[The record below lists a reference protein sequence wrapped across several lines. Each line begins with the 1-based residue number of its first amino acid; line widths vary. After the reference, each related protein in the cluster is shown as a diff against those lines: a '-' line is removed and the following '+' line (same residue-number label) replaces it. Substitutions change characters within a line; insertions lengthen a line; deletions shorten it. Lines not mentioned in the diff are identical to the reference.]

1 MGDADFPEAAFPED
15 ESRLSLAELAELSG
29 LSLTLLQ
36 ELLEAGLL
44 REARLSGAARTFRAE
59 SLAAARRAGRLR
71 ADFEL
76 DDAGTLLALS
86 LLQRIE
92 ALEARLR
99 QLECELGKPWQRN
112 L

>member
-1 MGDADFPEAAFPED
+1 MGIADHSESAALPDED
-15 ESRLSLAELAELSG
+15 GPFSLAELTELSG
-29 LSLTLLQ
+29 LSQAVIQ

-44 REARLSGAARTFRAE
+44 EQAALSGAAWTFKAG
-59 SLAAARRAGRLR
+59 SLTLARRARRLR

-76 DDAGTLLALS
+76 NDSGIVLALT

-99 QLECELGKPWQRN
+99 ELECQLGN